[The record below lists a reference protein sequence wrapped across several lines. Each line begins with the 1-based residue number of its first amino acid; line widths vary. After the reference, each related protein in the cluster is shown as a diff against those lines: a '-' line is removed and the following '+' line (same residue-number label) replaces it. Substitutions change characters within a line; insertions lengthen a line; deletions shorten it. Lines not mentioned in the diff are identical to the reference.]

1 MLPLRFGLA
10 AATAVL
16 LCFTLPSQAVVLA
29 IVVIAI
35 ASALGAFWAPAMAML
50 SDAAD
55 AKRLDQGLAAALM
68 NLAWAA
74 GQILGAGAGG
84 AVAKAIGDGVPI
96 AGRGGAVRRDA
107 GGAGVR
113 AADPDGPRA
122 RGICRIPA
130 SRRPALG
137 IAREAPN
144 CPCVQHARRNA

>member
-55 AKRLDQGLAAALM
+55 ATGLDQGLAAALM

-96 AGRGGAVRRDA
+96 AVAAGLCAVTLVVLVCGPPIPMAHAPAAFA
-107 GGAGVR
+107 GSLP
-113 AADPDGPRA
+113 AAD
-122 RGICRIPA
+122 
-130 SRRPALG
+130 RR
-137 IAREAPN
+137 
-144 CPCVQHARRNA
+144 